1 MTQRKRINLA
11 RRKACVSITRNGLV
25 IEIADVPAVDS
36 GLVASELVQVM
47 RTLAAKYEELIPDAG
62 SVAGGAGIEVPEEEG
77 IEDMTDTPSMR
88 SRPRVGF

>member
-1 MTQRKRINLA
+1 MTAKKRINLT
-11 RRKACVSITRNGLV
+11 RRKASVSITRNGLT
-25 IEIADVPAVDS
+25 IEVPDVPAVDA

-62 SVAGGAGIEVPEEEG
+62 HVAGGGGIEIPD
-77 IEDMTDTPSMR
+77 EDGTEDFVDTPSMR